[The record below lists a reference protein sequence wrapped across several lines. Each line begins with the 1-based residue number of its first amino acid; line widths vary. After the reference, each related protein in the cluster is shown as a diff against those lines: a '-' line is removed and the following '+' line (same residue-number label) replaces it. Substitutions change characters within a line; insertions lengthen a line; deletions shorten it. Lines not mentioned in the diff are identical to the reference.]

1 MFDKVVQCIKKEK
14 PNFLIWLIGVKDM
27 KRAGGDQINYYC
39 YLIDKLAQDCSIPC
53 YILANDQDAD
63 PTIPDPDN
71 PFAPQV
77 VDKSKREQMA
87 RNKRA
92 DIAGI
97 VHGWLKAVD
106 AITLS
111 ADESGLYHS
120 FNKSSLLQ
128 NFTRLIVAQFCR
140 PANKTAQPGQAKEFS
155 EMVQYFSDQ
164 NNAADAHQ
172 DKMAAAKKKLTEA
185 DSAYE
190 EAKKDAASALTRTK
204 CTCWIPG
211 VGLGFAIDYAIRE
224 STKSGKFNEY
234 SSAYDVHDTLWN
246 VDTTSM
252 MDSFNKS
259 QKCMG
264 HIISGLV
271 LDQDYQK
278 SNPQIA
284 ALMAV
289 FAKLKG
295 GIKV

>member
-1 MFDKVVQCIKKEK
+1 MFDKVVECIKNEK

-27 KRAGGDQINYYC
+27 KRAGGDQINYYS
-39 YLIDKLAQDCSIPC
+39 YLIDKLSQDCSIPC

-77 VDKSKREQMA
+77 VDKSKKEQMT
-87 RNKRA
+87 RDKRA
-92 DIAGI
+92 DVAGI

-106 AITLS
+106 AITLT
-111 ADESGLYHS
+111 ADESDLYYS

-140 PANKTAQPGQAKEFS
+140 PANKTAQPGQAKLFS
-155 EMVQYFSDQ
+155 QMVQYFSDQ
-164 NNAADAHQ
+164 NNVADAHQ
-172 DKMAAAKKKLTEA
+172 GKMAAAKKKLTEA

-190 EAKKDAASALTRTK
+190 EANRDADRATTRVK

-211 VGLGFAIDYAIRE
+211 VGLGFLIDLAVRE
-224 STKSGKFNEY
+224 STKSGKFDKF
-234 SSAYDVHDTLWN
+234 SLAWAVHDTLWN

-271 LDQDYQK
+271 LDKDYQE

-295 GIKV
+295 GIKA